1 MMTLVVVTVY
11 VAVLM
16 AGVPSAAQAVDQT
29 DALATLQ
36 NGVVMQC
43 KKTHTGGCTNHRQI
57 SISLKR
63 NVDSVSRCLE
73 ECTQD
78 KRCEGFSFG
87 KTNTPVD
94 RTCILYREGCQKD
107 STNQRWDFYS
117 KKDCITSGTSECK
130 WSEDCPTSKPYC
142 RQSLCYECI
151 GDGHCSYPKSHC
163 FANNCTEC
171 VDDSHCPSSLSFC
184 DIGDNTCKVVNTC
197 QTDSQCPELLP
208 ICDAGDRQCK
218 ECTTDSHCSSLM
230 WCRGNACREKIYC
243 FTDDECTADGYCD
256 RDHHACVKW
265 DWVMSGYDYH
275 DKTVCGGKYISKY
288 ATLHEARTNCQGSCG
303 CIRLVNCEGGPYATF
318 VGKSSTPTN
327 GRLTHMTSDYTRY
340 KEIVDDC
347 GAWVKT

>member
-1 MMTLVVVTVY
+1 MMMTLVVVTVY

-117 KKDCITSGTSECK
+117 KKDCITSGTSGVSLKEYQNEVDILK
-130 WSEDCPTSKPYC
+130 KSIDDQHRDIETLREKLRSQDALLDNQRSLIQGLKGDLSEEKTEREKSVQEEKESREQSDSQIQDGLSNVIDDVLELDGTVVKRCSNESDCPAGYEGSYSICSDGWCNWARYKYRANSKC
-142 RQSLCYECI
+142 
-151 GDGHCSYPKSHC
+151 
-163 FANNCTEC
+163 
-171 VDDSHCPSSLSFC
+171 
-184 DIGDNTCKVVNTC
+184 
-197 QTDSQCPELLP
+197 
-208 ICDAGDRQCK
+208 AG
-218 ECTTDSHCSSLM
+218 
-230 WCRGNACREKIYC
+230 A
-243 FTDDECTADGYCD
+243 
-256 RDHHACVKW
+256 
-265 DWVMSGYDYH
+265 
-275 DKTVCGGKYISKY
+275 YISPY
-288 ATLHEARTNCQGSCG
+288 ATLQEARANCHGSCG
-303 CIRLVNCEGGPYATF
+303 CIRDLHCDGGPWFTY
-318 VGKSSTPTN
+318 VG
-327 GRLTHMTSDYTRY
+327 TRVLY
-340 KEIVDDC
+340 SWKLLETVESC
-347 GAWVKT
+347 SWVKN

>member
-1 MMTLVVVTVY
+1 MMTLVVVTVS

-117 KKDCITSGTSECK
+117 KKDCITSGTSGVSLKEYQKQLDIFKKSTDVQRRDMVKLKALLDKVQADISDVDGRVDGLTGRVDTLENTVVGKC
-130 WSEDCPTSKPYC
+130 SQDSDCGETLN
-142 RQSLCYECI
+142 LCI
-151 GDGHCSYPKSHC
+151 DGWCSI
-163 FANNCTEC
+163 AEC
-171 VDDSHCPSSLSFC
+171 VQNSDCQNDACDTVRNRCYTYETASFCDDSHIDGKFKYDTKSEAIEVC
-184 DIGDNTCKVVNTC
+184 NA
-197 QTDSQCPELLP
+197 DS
-208 ICDAGDRQCK
+208 
-218 ECTTDSHCSSLM
+218 
-230 WCRGNACREKIYC
+230 
-243 FTDDECTADGYCD
+243 
-256 RDHHACVKW
+256 
-265 DWVMSGYDYH
+265 
-275 DKTVCGGKYISKY
+275 
-288 ATLHEARTNCQGSCG
+288 SCG
-303 CIRLVNCEGGPYATF
+303 CVADDYCDGEAYYLHKGTSFTTGGTTAC
-318 VGKSSTPTN
+318 S
-327 GRLTHMTSDYTRY
+327 
-340 KEIVDDC
+340 
-347 GAWVKT
+347 WVTT

>member
-117 KKDCITSGTSECK
+117 KKDCITSTECK
-130 WSEDCPTSKPYC
+130 LSEDCPISKPYC

-151 GDGHCSYPKSHC
+151 GDGDCSYQKPHC
-163 FANNCTEC
+163 FANNCKEC
-171 VDDSHCPSSLSFC
+171 VEDSHCPSSLPFC
-184 DIGDNTCKVVNTC
+184 DIAIYGDNTCKVVDTC
-197 QTDSQCPELLP
+197 QTDSQCSELLP
-208 ICDAGDRQCK
+208 ICDAGDSQCK
-218 ECTTDSHCSSLM
+218 ECTTDSHCTSSSKGP
-230 WCRGNACREKIYC
+230 WCNSNVCQCRNN
-243 FTDDECTADGYCD
+243 DECNYPYGYCD
-256 RDHHACVKW
+256 SDDHSCVT
-265 DWVMSGYDYH
+265 MSGYSYFTDEECDGRWIAWGTY
-275 DKTVCGGKYISKY
+275 G
-288 ATLHEARTNCQGSCG
+288 TLEDASSACNSNPLCG
-303 CIRLVNCEGGPYATF
+303 CIYHGVNHDPIDGTFWLTEGWQTNPNH
-318 VGKSSTPTN
+318 VG
-327 GRLTHMTSDYTRY
+327 Y
-340 KEIVDDC
+340 V
-347 GAWVKT
+347 AWLKPWIEP